1 MADGGAPGAAEAATP
16 ASLRAPAGLRAGFI
30 GLGVMGRPMAGH
42 VLAAGFPLAVHSRSH
57 GSVDVLVVAGAVDG
71 GSAAGVAAQA
81 HVIVLMLPD
90 PPDVEAVLFGDAGLA
105 AAATPG
111 SVVVDM
117 STGDPLLARDW
128 AARLAERGVG
138 FLDAPVSGGEAG
150 AIAGSLSI
158 MVGGTSDALERARPV
173 LAAMGSRIVHIGDSG
188 AGQIAKAA
196 NQLIV
201 AATIE
206 AVGEALL
213 LATMAGADPVRV
225 REALLGGFAASRV
238 LELHGRRM
246 LDADYRPGARSALHR
261 KDARIIQGLGR
272 RLGSPMPAFD
282 VVAQALE
289 SLVEQGGGDLDHA
302 ALVTLLEHEAGV
314 SVAGGLARTSDGAE
328 SATVTSPERRSR

>member
-1 MADGGAPGAAEAATP
+1 
-16 ASLRAPAGLRAGFI
+16 
-30 GLGVMGRPMAGH
+30 MAGH
-42 VLAAGFPLAVHSRSH
+42 ILAAGLPLTVHSRSR
-57 GSVDVLVVAGAVDG
+57 GPVDALVAAGAFDG
-71 GSAAGVAAQA
+71 GPAAGVAGQSD
-81 HVIVLMLPD
+81 VVVLMLPD
-90 PPDVEAVLFGDAGLA
+90 PPDVEAVLFGPDGVA
-105 AAATPG
+105 AAAPKG

-128 AARLAERGVG
+128 AVRLADRGVG

-158 MVGGTSDALERARPV
+158 MVGGTAEALERARPI

-238 LELHGRRM
+238 LEVHGKRM

-302 ALVTLLEHEAGV
+302 ALVTLLEQQAGV
-314 SVAGGLARTSDGAE
+314 RVAGATQRPSDEVEA
-328 SATVTSPERRSR
+328 ATATATERSSR